1 VQVERGDNV
10 MNKFVRIMS
19 ISILLVGVLIVFKGL
34 AGTALKKEAMSSVI
48 AGNEYPA
55 VKVTRVDE
63 DTRLKL
69 YKGAGSGSAPAGT
82 RIVIITLDLPETVG
96 YVDQHSLRL
105 IGSNKVFPCGALG
118 DREEGYIPEN
128 MSPYVTRRGAQF
140 EGGSGWGKIKVKKS
154 NLAGAFIVPNTI
166 PIDALQLLYSFLDKD
181 VPLDPPSATPL
192 PSGVS
197 AGVKEASVHPASP
210 GDKVL
215 IVSLEIKNA
224 GSEPFPVHFG
234 TFRLAT
240 PLLAAKKEQP
250 EWVWTVAGPL
260 IKDLAVSGPKGK
272 HHLSVSVAPGETRS
286 VEIQF
291 QVFGDFSPRQ
301 SKLGFF
307 REVAFPLRSGH

>member
-1 VQVERGDNV
+1 

-19 ISILLVGVLIVFKGL
+19 ISILLGSVLIVCNGF
-34 AGTALKKEAMSSVI
+34 AGTTLEKEAISSEI

-82 RIVIITLDLPETVG
+82 RIVIVTLDLSDTVD

-118 DREEGYIPEN
+118 DREEGYVPEN
-128 MSPYVTRRGAQF
+128 MSPYLTRRGAQF
-140 EGGSGWGKIKVKKS
+140 EGDTIWGKIMVKKS
-154 NLAGAFIVPNTI
+154 NLAGAFIVPNTV
-166 PIDALQLLYSFLDKD
+166 PLHALQLLYSFLDKD

-192 PSGVS
+192 PYGLS

-240 PLLAAKKEQP
+240 PLLPAKKDRP
-250 EWVWTVAGPL
+250 EWVWTVPGPL
-260 IKDLAVSGPKGK
+260 IKDLAGSGPKGK

-291 QVFGDFSPRQ
+291 QVFGEFSPRQ

-307 REVAFPLRSGH
+307 REVALPLRLGQ